1 MKRNWR
7 SNLLLAIILLMLLA
21 VFASCNKGGDH
32 AEHADTY
39 TCPMHPT
46 VISDRPSTCPV
57 CGMDLVRKARP
68 GEEVEITEDLSKLLK
83 SPNETVIA
91 SIKTIKGEY
100 KSMTVSTAAQG
111 VVTYDTRNIYTIP
124 TRIGGRLE
132 KVFLKY
138 AFQKVRKGQKVV
150 EIYSPELLTAQRE
163 LIFLLE
169 NDSENHALI
178 QSAKER
184 LRLLGA
190 SDGQINDL
198 IQSKDLKNT
207 FSIYSSYDG
216 YIISDSQQT
225 PVAPMTSQ
233 SESASAGGMND
244 GMGGSTSTSPQ
255 ASSSTSATNANNV
268 LIREGSYVASGQTL
282 FKVVNPSALRVELN
296 IASALTGTVKKG
308 SKVMLDFGDQ
318 HGDSG
323 TVDFVQPFFNEGQEF
338 LTVRVYTKNTD
349 QLHIGHLVKAVIE
362 SNSVEA
368 LWVPKEAVL
377 DLGVEEVVFI
387 KVKNVFKPKKVVTG
401 VRTENQIEI
410 KQGLSS
416 SDEIASNAQYLVDS
430 ESFIKTNK

>member
-1 MKRNWR
+1 MKKNWR
-7 SNLLLAIILLMLLA
+7 NNLFRATMLLILTA
-21 VFASCNKGGDH
+21 LVASCNKGDH

-46 VISDRPSTCPV
+46 VISDKPGSCPV
-57 CGMDLVRKARP
+57 CGMDLVKKARP
-68 GEEVEITEDLSKLLK
+68 GEEVEITEDLSKLIK

-100 KSMTVSTAAQG
+100 KSMAVSTEAQG
-111 VVTYDTRNIYTIP
+111 VVTYDSRNIYTIP

-138 AFQKVRKGQKVV
+138 PFQQVRKGQKVA

-169 NDSENHALI
+169 NDSENQALI

-184 LRLLGA
+184 LKLLG
-190 SDGQINDL
+190 SNDSQIKDL
-198 IQSKDLKNT
+198 TQSKEPKNT
-207 FSIYSSYDG
+207 FAIYSPYDG
-216 YIISDSQQT
+216 YIISDTQQT
-225 PVAPMTSQ
+225 PAAPMISQNASTST
-233 SESASAGGMND
+233 GGMRD
-244 GMGGSTSTSPQ
+244 GMGGSTSTSSTATTGTSSPN
-255 ASSSTSATNANNV
+255 ASDA
-268 LIREGSYVASGQTL
+268 LIREGSYASSGQTL

-296 IASALTGTVKKG
+296 IASTLTGTVKKG
-308 SKVMLDFGDQ
+308 GKVMLDFGDE
-318 HGDSG
+318 HSDEG

-338 LTVRVYTKNTD
+338 LTVRVYTKKTD
-349 QLHIGHLVKAVIE
+349 RLHIGHLVKAVIE
-362 SNSVEA
+362 SSPVEA

-377 DLGVEEVVFI
+377 DLGVDDVVFI
-387 KVKNVFKPKKVVTG
+387 KEKNVFKPKKVVTG
-401 VRTENQIEI
+401 VRTQNQIEV

>member
-7 SNLLLAIILLMLLA
+7 NSLLLPTMLL
-21 VFASCNKGGDH
+21 VLFAWVTSCNKNG
-32 AEHADTY
+32 EHGQHTDTY

-46 VISDRPSTCPV
+46 VISDKPGSCPV
-57 CGMDLVRKARP
+57 CGMDLVRKGRP

-83 SPNETVIA
+83 SPNESVIA
-91 SIKTIKGEY
+91 SIKTIKGVY
-100 KSMTVSTAAQG
+100 KSMRVSTEAQG

-138 AFQKVRKGQKVV
+138 AFQPVRKGQKVA

-169 NDSENHALI
+169 NDSENQALI

-184 LRLLGA
+184 LKLLGA
-190 SDGQINDL
+190 SDAQINDL
-198 IQSKDLKNT
+198 IQKKEPKNT
-207 FSIYSSYDG
+207 FAIHSPYDG
-216 YIISDSQQT
+216 YVIPDNQQT

-233 SESASAGGMND
+233 SASASTGGMSA
-244 GMGGSTSTSPQ
+244 GMGGSTN
-255 ASSSTSATNANNV
+255 ASSPTASGSAATNASDA
-268 LIREGSYVASGQTL
+268 LIREGSYLASGQTL
-282 FKVVNPSALRVELN
+282 FRIVNPAALRVELN
-296 IASALTGTVKKG
+296 IASTLTGTVKKG
-308 SKVMLDFGDQ
+308 EKVMLDFGDA
-318 HGDSG
+318 HGEDG
-323 TVDFVQPFFNEGQEF
+323 TIDFVQPFFNEGQEF

-349 QLHIGHLVKAVIE
+349 RLHIGHLVKAVIE
-362 SNSVEA
+362 SGSVEA

-377 DLGVEEVVFI
+377 DLGVEDVVFI
-387 KVKNVFKPKKVVTG
+387 KERNVFKPKKVMTG
-401 VRTENQIEI
+401 VRTGNQIEI

-430 ESFIKTNK
+430 ESFIKPNN